1 MKEIYLLLAT
11 KEYISVTVVSSMNNE
26 CPNKIVNIGNLI
38 HPMILN
44 QMIRRKA
51 KIKVEH
57 KMSKQPRLISYA
69 LVSNVLLMYLIS

>member
-26 CPNKIVNIGNLI
+26 CPNNIVNIGNLI

-44 QMIRRKA
+44 QMILFNLR
-51 KIKVEH
+51 
-57 KMSKQPRLISYA
+57 S
-69 LVSNVLLMYLIS
+69 YLILLENVIYTRIQDFLVILFVY